1 MDLGSV
7 QFLGSMQ
14 NHPMERVGW
23 IGTGVMGASMCGHLL
38 AAGHP
43 VTVTT
48 RTPAKADALLAA
60 GAVWADSPAAVA
72 AASDVV
78 FVMVGY
84 PSEVEEVVLGHDGA
98 LGTLAPGDLLVDMTT
113 SRPALAVAIAALAA
127 DAGLT
132 ALDAPVSG
140 GDVGARDGTLSIMVG
155 GDAAAFTRA
164 RPLLELMGTT
174 IVHQGGAG
182 AGQHTKLTNQVVVAG
197 NLVAI
202 CEALLYATRAGLDVE
217 SVLASISGGAA
228 SSWALSNLAPR
239 IVAGD
244 FAPGFFVDHFVKD
257 MALAL
262 DEAARLQLALP
273 GLALVHQLAV
283 ALQAQ
288 GHGRDG
294 TQSLILALEA
304 LSPTR

>member
-1 MDLGSV
+1 
-7 QFLGSMQ
+7 MQ
-14 NHPMERVGW
+14 RIGW
-23 IGTGVMGASMCGHLL
+23 IGTGVMGSSMCGHLL

-48 RTPAKADALLAA
+48 RTRPKAA
-60 GAVWADSPAAVA
+60 GLVGAGATWADSPADVA
-72 AASDVV
+72 AANDVV

-84 PSEVEEVVLGHDGA
+84 PSEVETVVLGDDGVLA
-98 LGTLAPGDLLVDMTT
+98 SLAPGGLLVDMTT
-113 SRPALAVAIAALAA
+113 SRPALAVEIARRAA
-127 DAGLT
+127 EVHVA

-140 GDVGARDGTLSIMVG
+140 GDVGARNATLSIMVG
-155 GDAAAFTRA
+155 GDAEAFARA
-164 RPLLELMGTT
+164 RPLLDQMGST
-174 IVHQGGAG
+174 IVHQGAAG

-197 NLVAI
+197 NLVGV

-228 SSWALSNLAPR
+228 SSWALTNLAPR
-239 IVAGD
+239 VLAGD

-257 MALAL
+257 MAIVL

-273 GLALVHQLAV
+273 GLALVHQLGV
-283 ALQAQ
+283 ALQAL

-294 TQSLILALEA
+294 TQSLIRALEA
-304 LSPTR
+304 LSPVQ

>member
-1 MDLGSV
+1 MLVEWVAG
-7 QFLGSMQ
+7 
-14 NHPMERVGW
+14 RIGW

-43 VTVTT
+43 VTLTT
-48 RTPAKADALLAA
+48 RTRGKAGALLDA

-84 PSEVEEVVLGHDGA
+84 PSDVEAVVLGPDGA
-98 LGTLAPGDLLVDMTT
+98 LAALQPGAVLVDMTT
-113 SRPALAVAIAALAA
+113 SRPALAVEIAARASA
-127 DAGLT
+127 SGVA

-140 GDVGARDGTLSIMVG
+140 GDVGARNGTLSIMVG
-155 GDAAAFTRA
+155 GDADALVRVH
-164 RPLLELMGTT
+164 PLLERMGST
-174 IVHQGGAG
+174 IVHQGAAG
-182 AGQHTKLTNQVVVAG
+182 TGQHTKLTNQIVVAG
-197 NLVAI
+197 NLIAV

-228 SSWALSNLAPR
+228 SSWALTNLAPR

-244 FAPGFFVDHFVKD
+244 YAPGFFVDHFVKD
-257 MALAL
+257 MAIVL
-262 DEAARLQLALP
+262 DEAARLQLVLP

-283 ALQAQ
+283 ELQAQ

-304 LSPTR
+304 LSAGQ

>member
-1 MDLGSV
+1 V
-7 QFLGSMQ
+7 
-14 NHPMERVGW
+14 ERIGW

-43 VTVTT
+43 VTLTT
-48 RTPAKADALLAA
+48 RTRAKADALVDA

-84 PSEVEEVVLGHDGA
+84 PDEVEQAVLGDAGVLA
-98 LGTLAPGDLLVDMTT
+98 SLAPGGLLVDLTT
-113 SRPALAVAIAALAA
+113 SRPALAVDIARGASER
-127 DAGLT
+127 GVG

-140 GDVGARDGTLSIMVG
+140 GDVGARNATLSIMVG
-155 GDAAAFTRA
+155 GAADDFARA
-164 RPLLELMGTT
+164 RPLLNLMGTT
-174 IVHQGGAG
+174 VVHQGAAG
-182 AGQHTKLTNQVVVAG
+182 SGQHTKLTNQIVVAG
-197 NLVAI
+197 NLVAV
-202 CEALLYATRAGLDVE
+202 CEALLYATRAGLDLE
-217 SVLASISGGAA
+217 TVLASISGGAA
-228 SSWALSNLAPR
+228 SSWALTNLAPR

-257 MALAL
+257 MGMVL
-262 DEAARLQLALP
+262 DEAARRQLALP
-273 GLALVHQLAV
+273 GLALVHQLSV

-294 TQSLILALEA
+294 TQSLILALQA
-304 LSPTR
+304 LSPG